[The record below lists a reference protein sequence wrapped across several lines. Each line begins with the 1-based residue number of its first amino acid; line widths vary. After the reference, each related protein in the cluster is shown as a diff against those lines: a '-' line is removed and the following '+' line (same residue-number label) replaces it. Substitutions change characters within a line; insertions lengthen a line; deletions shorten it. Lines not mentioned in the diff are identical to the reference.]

1 MRRISRTSRNARRE
15 AVMRVFAVISLAIS
29 IASPLAAA
37 DKKPLT
43 AKDLWT
49 LQRVGNPVVSP
60 DGKHHRILKGQN
72 SKHWYG
78 ETLAWLGKY
87 LR

>member
-1 MRRISRTSRNARRE
+1 
-15 AVMRVFAVISLAIS
+15 MRVFAVISLALS

-37 DKKPLT
+37 EKRPLT
-43 AKDLWT
+43 AEELWT
-49 LQRVGNPVVSP
+49 LQDMGNPVVSP

-78 ETLAWLGKY
+78 EVRAWLGRY
-87 LR
+87 LK